1 MPSAPLELRQV
12 TLGVT
17 QDGSRITAMVLAKR
31 SDLSALKSSI
41 ATIREELAPAEP
53 KVIAAELARLFSHY
67 PQQQSGNNM
76 TAAQDWIEDMG
87 GVSGKGFV
95 EAVRKWRR
103 EPNAFKPSPGQLL
116 SLIEKIEAPY
126 RERLEALE
134 EIEIETER
142 MTARDRLNHLR
153 QWLYELELGMVPYDV
168 HLKGYDETQRYLV
181 SEIAQVKSE
190 IATIE
195 AGDN

>member
-1 MPSAPLELRQV
+1 MPSQLPELRQV

-17 QDGSRITAMVLAKR
+17 QDGSRITAMVLAKH
-31 SDLSALKSSI
+31 SDLSLLKSSI
-41 ATIREELAPAEP
+41 AEIRADLAPAEP
-53 KVIAAELARLFSHY
+53 TQIAAELARLFSHY

-76 TAAQDWIEDMG
+76 TAGQDWIEDMG

-103 EPNAFKPSPGQLL
+103 DPNAFKPSPGQLL
-116 SLIEKIEAPY
+116 ALIEKIEAPY

-142 MTARDRLNHLR
+142 MTPRDRMNHLR

-168 HLKGYDETQRYLV
+168 HIKGHDEIQRYLAT
-181 SEIAQVKSE
+181 EIALVKSE
-190 IATIE
+190 IE
-195 AGDN
+195 ALGN